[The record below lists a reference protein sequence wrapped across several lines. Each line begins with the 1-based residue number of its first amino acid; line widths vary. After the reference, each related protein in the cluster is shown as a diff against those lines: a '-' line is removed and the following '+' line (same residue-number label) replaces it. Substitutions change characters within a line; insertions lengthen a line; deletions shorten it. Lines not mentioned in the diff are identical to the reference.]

1 VNATHAVDIEEI
13 QTTRGEKALA
23 IVLAVFLLVGLG
35 WAYAKLDTRDRP
47 YQEPAALPAA
57 DQAAIDRHEAARA
70 ELSAAQAAEARAL
83 TELELAR
90 ERYRTALDA
99 GQPAEDLRGKYRRAD
114 EALADARVQVTI
126 ARSRVAETAPAADA
140 ARERGV
146 EQTRERFLSEARVT
160 FILRLAF
167 VLAALGAAYGLLLA
181 LRGSRYFTLGL
192 AAVGS
197 VAVLTLFFAG
207 DYAEDYVEWRD
218 TGPVALSAAGV
229 ALTLGAF
236 WALQRYLQRRIP
248 LRRVRK
254 GECPFCGFPVAGNTS
269 CEGCG
274 RPVSG
279 SCSHCGERRRVGVL
293 FCGSCGRA

>member
-23 IVLAVFLLVGLG
+23 IVLAIFLLIGLG
-35 WAYAKLDTRDRP
+35 WAYAKLDTRDRS
-47 YQEPAALPAA
+47 YGAPAVSAENQDAITRQNVALA
-57 DQAAIDRHEAARA
+57 Q
-70 ELSAAQAAEARAL
+70 LSAAQSAERRAL
-83 TELELAR
+83 ADLELAR

-99 GQPAEDLRGKYRRAD
+99 GQPAHGLRREYRQAE
-114 EALADARVQVTI
+114 EALAGARAGVAV
-126 ARSRVAETAPAADA
+126 ARAAVRETAPAARA
-140 ARERGV
+140 ARERGA
-146 EQTRERFLSEARVT
+146 EQARERFLSEARLT
-160 FILRLAF
+160 FLLRLAF
-167 VLAALGAAYGLLLA
+167 VLAALGAAYGLLIA

-192 AAVGS
+192 AAVGA
-197 VAVLTLFFAG
+197 VAVLALFFAG

-218 TGPVALSAAGV
+218 TGPVALSVAGV

-254 GECPFCGFPVAGNTS
+254 GECPFCGFPAAGNTT

-274 RPVSG
+274 RAVTG

-293 FCGSCGRA
+293 FCGSCGKA